1 MGRMTAPIAQG
12 TRRTGALLLVDISG
26 YTGFLQGVADAHRA
40 LIVDADEAPQ
50 AYSLLSS
57 LLDTM
62 VGVIVPP
69 FRLVK
74 FEGDAI
80 FVVCDGA
87 EPAARGSAVLACLR
101 ACHDAFAARL
111 EAAEAEWT
119 CSCNACSRIGDLGI
133 KLVLHHGDYVA
144 QQVAGRE
151 ELLGPDVNAVHRL
164 LKNHVREVVGPGPY
178 ALVTDAAIDGLE
190 VPADGMVAIVETYD
204 HMPPI
209 PAHVLPLA

>member
-1 MGRMTAPIAQG
+1 MGLMTIPIAQS
-12 TRRTGALLLVDISG
+12 TRRTGTFVLVDISG

-50 AYSLLSS
+50 AYALVSS

-62 VGVIVPP
+62 VAVIVPP
-69 FRLVK
+69 YRLVK

-80 FVVCDGA
+80 FVVSEHA
-87 EPAARGSAVLACLR
+87 EPAVRGSAVLDCLR
-101 ACHDAFAARL
+101 ACHDAFAGRL
-111 EAAEAEWT
+111 ADAEAEWT
-119 CSCNACSRIGDLGI
+119 CSCNACARIGDLGI
-133 KLVLHHGDYVA
+133 KFVLHHGDYVA
-144 QQVAGRE
+144 QQIAGRE

-164 LKNHVREVVGPGPY
+164 LKNHVRERVGAGPY
-178 ALVTDAAIDGLE
+178 ALLTDAALDALA

-204 HMPPI
+204 DMPPI